1 MKRSFLEPSI
11 EILRLDI
18 QDQLLL
24 DINDPLA
31 GGSGNP
37 GDYAGEEDEF

>member
-24 DINDPLA
+24 DIKDLSTL
-31 GGSGNP
+31 GSGNP